1 MPATGDRGLSPA
13 APVVIVPWVTHAA
26 KHGAP
31 GIPIHS
37 VHVDRDN
44 KRFAT
49 AAASKLVR
57 IWDIAAL
64 GPGPGGVQ
72 DTPEEA
78 GCNHLLASLDVGS
91 NTCDVARFA
100 NTADMLAVGDGD
112 GTLHIFQRRDGTAAV
127 EFGKPV
133 SVARFRPGGLKL
145 RTQGASAIC
154 FVVGSMDKRFTVW
167 VEGCNKPWIVTDKK
181 LFDKPILDIAWSPD
195 GKHIF
200 AVTECGKLGHCLFM
214 EERAVAMVEGL
225 SECQTT
231 PSAGRVQTQ
240 RSQAQATPGPHV
252 EQRVG
257 GTATQCETGGDTEP
271 LSPGTL
277 TMGPGPDN
285 AAGDAGP
292 SPGRLAAGAKPAT
305 PLQPELAG
313 SRGDT
318 GQANASRLPA
328 DLPSK
333 QTLLETEPMEG
344 SAPQSTERRAGPQA
358 ESQANQKRR
367 RIAPIPIGD
376 APKTQ
381 PQAEGAASLRRH
393 CPWEGL
399 GRLRHS
405 LRALMP
411 LEETPLL
418 LPGISCTAQSA
429 LGVSGVSE
437 RQGLNSSGKARQGS
451 TGQGVPLDDAAAG
464 SRAAAA
470 AQVVEPVMEAGAQP
484 GAMPSML
491 RELQRSHP
499 GLPFGEEAPDIENGD
514 LPSSEGLTIELPGS
528 ATLTASQWGD
538 LEYAVDGV
546 AVWRDTLPLPA
557 VAACALSTLCL
568 AACRDGLLQVY
579 HRQTGMRVLPA
590 VLLGSKVV
598 SMQAGSAHCLIVTQS
613 RSLLWDAAALEAVC
627 AGRSHEQRERG
638 HARAA
643 DIPLPAAHVSEW
655 KLTATGRVIA
665 ITSIGDVL
673 AWCQDLKSWLLIADA
688 GRRAPDSEYAFAS
701 DPFPSAPRG
710 DMAQLVEIAARM
722 AGPASASG
730 KRPMGAHNLRQSC
743 GQLENIVSACAFLG
757 SEEEG
762 TAWTAC
768 YTRFLE
774 EHSSVD
780 SGMKAKLEM
789 TRARAASAERRV
801 R

>member
-1 MPATGDRGLSPA
+1 
-13 APVVIVPWVTHAA
+13 
-26 KHGAP
+26 
-31 GIPIHS
+31 
-37 VHVDRDN
+37 
-44 KRFAT
+44 
-49 AAASKLVR
+49 
-57 IWDIAAL
+57 
-64 GPGPGGVQ
+64 
-72 DTPEEA
+72 
-78 GCNHLLASLDVGS
+78 
-91 NTCDVARFA
+91 
-100 NTADMLAVGDGD
+100 
-112 GTLHIFQRRDGTAAV
+112 
-127 EFGKPV
+127 
-133 SVARFRPGGLKL
+133 
-145 RTQGASAIC
+145 
-154 FVVGSMDKRFTVW
+154 
-167 VEGCNKPWIVTDKK
+167 
-181 LFDKPILDIAWSPD
+181 
-195 GKHIF
+195 
-200 AVTECGKLGHCLFM
+200 
-214 EERAVAMVEGL
+214 
-225 SECQTT
+225 
-231 PSAGRVQTQ
+231 
-240 RSQAQATPGPHV
+240 
-252 EQRVG
+252 
-257 GTATQCETGGDTEP
+257 
-271 LSPGTL
+271 
-277 TMGPGPDN
+277 
-285 AAGDAGP
+285 
-292 SPGRLAAGAKPAT
+292 
-305 PLQPELAG
+305 
-313 SRGDT
+313 
-318 GQANASRLPA
+318 
-328 DLPSK
+328 
-333 QTLLETEPMEG
+333 
-344 SAPQSTERRAGPQA
+344 
-358 ESQANQKRR
+358 
-367 RIAPIPIGD
+367 
-376 APKTQ
+376 
-381 PQAEGAASLRRH
+381 
-393 CPWEGL
+393 
-399 GRLRHS
+399 
-405 LRALMP
+405 
-411 LEETPLL
+411 
-418 LPGISCTAQSA
+418 
-429 LGVSGVSE
+429 
-437 RQGLNSSGKARQGS
+437 
-451 TGQGVPLDDAAAG
+451 
-464 SRAAAA
+464 
-470 AQVVEPVMEAGAQP
+470 
-484 GAMPSML
+484 
-491 RELQRSHP
+491 
-499 GLPFGEEAPDIENGD
+499 
-514 LPSSEGLTIELPGS
+514 
-528 ATLTASQWGD
+528 
-538 LEYAVDGV
+538 VDGV